1 MENAYSLVFGATGGI
16 GKEFCKSLAKRGENL
31 FISGRRQNKI
41 ELLKEELLSI
51 NPNIKVLAKEVNL
64 EDENSRSRC
73 FEFLTQS
80 KINVSGLYFIAGI
93 DTRKAFLKY
102 DQDKILLQSRVN
114 FESAVDITNYA
125 LKNRAKKLDIL
136 IVSSACGLTPMPY
149 FSLYSATKSALVY
162 FFKGLKGELKGQK
175 VKITVVC
182 PGSVPTREDI
192 IEDIKS
198 QGLQGKLSKK
208 SPQYIVKK
216 SLKALKNNKTV
227 YIPGFYNKFTN
238 FLTKITPYRLQ
249 SQIIAKK
256 FKNKEKDAF

>member
-16 GKEFCKSLAKRGENL
+16 GKEFCKTLAKRGENL

-51 NPNIKVLAKEVNL
+51 NPNIKVLGKEVNL
-64 EDENSRSRC
+64 EDENSRNCC
-73 FEFLTQS
+73 FEFLTRNEI
-80 KINVSGLYFIAGI
+80 KVKGLYFIAGI

-102 DQDKILLQSRVN
+102 DQDKILMQSRVN

-125 LKNRAKKLDIL
+125 LKNRAEELDIL
-136 IVSSACGLTPMPY
+136 VVSSACGLTPMPY

-198 QGLQGKLSKK
+198 QGLQGRLSKK
-208 SPQYIVKK
+208 SPEYIVKK
-216 SLKALKNNKTV
+216 SLKALKKNKTV
-227 YIPGFYNKFTN
+227 YIPGLYNKFTN
-238 FLTKITPYRLQ
+238 FLTKITPYSLQ
-249 SQIIAKK
+249 SSIIAKK
-256 FKNKEKDAF
+256 FKYKEKDAF

>member
-16 GKEFCKSLAKRGENL
+16 GKEFCKMLAKRGENL

-51 NPNIKVLAKEVNL
+51 NPNIKVFGKEVNL
-64 EDENSRSRC
+64 EDENSRNLC
-73 FEFLTQS
+73 FEFLTQ
-80 KINVSGLYFIAGI
+80 KEIKVKGLYFIAGI

-102 DQDKILLQSRVN
+102 DQDKILMQSRVN

-125 LKNRAKKLDIL
+125 LKNRAENLDIL
-136 IVSSACGLTPMPY
+136 VISSACGLTPMPY

-208 SPQYIVKK
+208 TPEYIVKK
-216 SLKALKNNKTV
+216 SFKALKKNKTV
-227 YIPGFYNKFTN
+227 YIPGLYNKFTN
-238 FLTKITPYRLQ
+238 FLTKITPYSLQ
-249 SQIIAKK
+249 SSIIAKK